1 MRSMKQDDKI
11 YDVEV
16 QFIDGEIGE
25 YEEVQVSLGQI
36 GIGIVSEERELFI
49 PYSNIFYFS
58 RTVNQE

>member
-1 MRSMKQDDKI
+1 MKQDNKI

-25 YEEVQVSLGQI
+25 YKEVQVSLGQI